1 MRFAPLLAFAALAAA
16 CTPPAPG
23 VPVRP
28 ASVHSTASADELAVL
43 ALVVDSVLAQPNEQ
57 FLVMADST
65 SPSHL
70 DAEQL
75 ANFVPQADPAAR
87 DEMMRDFLAKNVEPS
102 PTPLSIPATSAVRIA
117 NVSRIFTGE
126 GGFSAKWE
134 AFFRRF
140 APARAYNTISRPG
153 FDAARRNAVVATGTI
168 CGGRCGQGRLIV
180 LEKTS
185 TGWRIV
191 NRVDTWVS

>member
-1 MRFAPLLAFAALAAA
+1 MRFSRLLMIAAVTAA
-16 CTPPAPG
+16 CTRPPAPYA
-23 VPVRP
+23 P
-28 ASVHSTASADELAVL
+28 APSTTDADELAVL
-43 ALVVDSVLAQPNEQ
+43 ALVVDSVLAQPEEQ

-75 ANFVPQADPAAR
+75 ANFVPQADAASR
-87 DEMMRDFLAKNVEPS
+87 DQMMRDFLAKNAAPG

-117 NVSRIFTGE
+117 NVSRIFAGE
-126 GGFSAKWE
+126 GDFSAKWE
-134 AFFRRF
+134 AFHQRF
-140 APARAYNTISRPG
+140 APARGYNTISRPG

-180 LEKTS
+180 LEKTAA
-185 TGWRIV
+185 GWRIA

>member
-1 MRFAPLLAFAALAAA
+1 MRFARLLMIAAAAAA
-16 CTPPAPG
+16 CTRPAAPSAPAPT
-23 VPVRP
+23 
-28 ASVHSTASADELAVL
+28 TADADELAVL
-43 ALVVDSVLAQPNEQ
+43 ALVVDSVLAQPGEQ

-75 ANFVPQADPAAR
+75 ANFVPQADAAAR
-87 DEMMRDFLAKNVEPS
+87 GEMMRDFLAKNAVPG

-117 NVSRIFTGE
+117 NVSRIFAGE
-126 GGFSAKWE
+126 GDFSAKWE
-134 AFFRRF
+134 AFHQRF
-140 APARAYNTISRPG
+140 APARGYNTISRPG

-180 LEKTS
+180 LEKTAS
-185 TGWRIV
+185 GWRIA
-191 NRVDTWVS
+191 NRVDTWIS